1 MWSIRAQLAHEIEV
15 REPVGASGWGWV
27 VDMSAL
33 HVVLSQL
40 SALAVDLTAV
50 TPVDG

>member
-1 MWSIRAQLAHEIEV
+1 MRATWLYEIDV
-15 REPVGASGWGWV
+15 REPVGATAWGRV

-33 HVVLSQL
+33 HAVLSQL